1 MLSGKYGKYLITGKP
16 KMGKTTAI
24 MKVAEELKNRVAGFY
39 TAEIK
44 QGKQRLGFEIVSL
57 TSGQRALLAHVDV
70 KSSKQVGKYG
80 VCPEN
85 LNPFI
90 EEIEEVLKAQEPKII
105 LIDEIGKMELFSQR
119 FREVVLNAVDS
130 IHHPLVATIMERSEP
145 FCDALKTRPEI
156 NLLELNYEN
165 RDIITAELLNEI
177 RVGL

>member
-85 LNPFI
+85 LNSFI

-130 IHHPLVATIMERSEP
+130 SHHPLVATIMERSEP